1 MRVVVEPGL
10 RTAAVAWQAP
20 AKRSPALYLALSD
33 DRSIAGG
40 VAAAG
45 IAATDCR
52 HLVLQMLVLLVLLLW
67 ASQQQKEVV
76 VHQSARKR
84 LGRGDGVAKLCGQ
97 LNCVAHALAEGIQ
110 NVKQFFSWTKKKHV
124 SIYAFTF

>member
-1 MRVVVEPGL
+1 MLQQPVL
-10 RTAAVAWQAP
+10 RQQTAGTWCCSSRYQ
-20 AKRSPALYLALSD
+20 
-33 DRSIAGG
+33 
-40 VAAAG
+40 
-45 IAATDCR
+45 
-52 HLVLQMLVLLVLLLW
+52 LLLLLLLLW